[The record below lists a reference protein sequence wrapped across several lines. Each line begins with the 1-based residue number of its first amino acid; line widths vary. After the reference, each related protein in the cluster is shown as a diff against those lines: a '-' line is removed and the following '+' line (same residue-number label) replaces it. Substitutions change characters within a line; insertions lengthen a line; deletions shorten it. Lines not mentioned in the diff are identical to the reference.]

1 MKTGDKVKLVKFNEK
16 GRPKKALDDSEAY
29 WKLIGETGTVRQ
41 DPQEKTVFAH
51 FSKKPRVL
59 VQFNKDV
66 ASTYGVIAHNNIE
79 NSLWV
84 LVSDLEIISD

>member
-1 MKTGDKVKLVKFNEK
+1 MKIGDKVKLVKFDGK
-16 GRPKKALDDSEAY
+16 ARPKKTLDDSEAY
-29 WKLIGETGTVRQ
+29 WKLIGETGTIRQ

-51 FSKKPRVL
+51 FSKKTRVL